1 MKKAVRAR
9 SGWNAREVNEV
20 FERQGD
26 TRQRANWPSCSHGVV
41 DIARRLKRPIR
52 HHSNKAIQSLV
63 VLSNTLQSG
72 LCDIDRTDRARG
84 NPGSDL
90 LNRGVTLSVS
100 AHRGT
105 NRTAGN
111 SL

>member
-63 VLSNTLQSG
+63 VLNDALQSG
-72 LCDIDRTDRARG
+72 LCDIDRTDRARS
-84 NPGSDL
+84 NPCAAL
-90 LNRGVTLSVS
+90 MNRGGTFCVS
-100 AHRGT
+100 APR
-105 NRTAGN
+105 
-111 SL
+111 